1 MSAAAQTARMVL
13 RAPEARTPV
22 AIRRPAPALR
32 AAQAAAAVRV
42 SQPSEPAE
50 REAERVARRVVALP
64 PGGRSPQA
72 RRFAAV
78 LPPAAAD
85 LQSALGLG
93 SSAGTPLPTRVRRD
107 MEGRFGA
114 DFAPVRVHTGE
125 GAARASRRLNAAAF
139 TVGRDVFFGRD
150 RFQPEQRGGQQL
162 LAHELAHTI
171 QQRGAA
177 QPRGVMRSV
186 DTTVH
191 ERSSPRVQRLGIQD
205 ALDYFADKAAWLPG
219 FTMLTFL
226 LGFNPISLRSVPRT
240 AANLLRALIQLLPGG
255 PLITQA
261 LDNHGIVE
269 RVAAWAEGQLSALG
283 DVGASIR
290 QSVDEFLD
298 GLSWTDIFDLGGVW
312 ERAKRIVTGP
322 IDRIIAFGSSL
333 IGGIIEFV
341 KDAILRPIAGLVAN
355 TRGYPLLKAVLG
367 FDPITG
373 DAVPR
378 DATTLIGGFMTLIGQ
393 QEVWQNIQRGNA
405 VARAWAW
412 FQGALAGLMG
422 FVTQIPTLFLNAFRA
437 LELADIILV
446 PRAFAKVVGVF
457 ASFAGQFISWAG
469 GTVLSLLEIIFSV
482 VAPGAM
488 GYLRRAAG
496 ALQSIFRNPIGFV
509 MNLVRAAKAGF
520 QRFASNFL
528 GHLQAGLI
536 AWLTGSLPGIY
547 IPRGFNLPEI
557 LKFVLSVLGLT
568 WTNIRGKLVRAVGEP
583 AVRAME
589 TGFELVVTLVRD
601 GPAAAWE
608 QLRESLA
615 NLRSMVID
623 GIIDMVVGFVVT
635 RAVPRLVAMFI
646 PGAGFITAIISIYE
660 TIMTFVNQLSRIAQV
675 VRSFLDSVMAIASG
689 AIGAAA
695 ARVESTLANLLTLA
709 INFLAGFAGL
719 GRVADRVRAI
729 IERIRAP
736 IDRALDRVVT
746 WIVAMARRLGRFVA
760 QAGVPNDPA
769 VRLRL
774 GMRAALAVIAA
785 RPRGSPLSAGL
796 INGLIRAIRVR
807 YGFRL
812 LEAFQRGGRWWLRG
826 LVNPPDELP
835 IPEEDADLLRRIYP
849 IADREYTQARAAAGA
864 PSARGTHEAP
874 RVVPPGTVVAVAASL
889 PDDLPRGHIDV
900 LDVSQGGGTPLRG
913 VVQRPGF
920 AGGDAVVSGAT
931 EEERRIRVG
940 RYSEVAA
947 RLSSFGNDRFVAQA
961 AMEILRGGDLP
972 QSMREHAG
980 WFGGFKTLMG
990 LEVRRDPIAL
1000 TTLSSVLALSAV
1012 GALSISAAFARA
1024 GEAATARTT
1033 PGGAFP
1039 HSATPALAPLRGARE
1054 VVGAPLPAGAP
1065 ASRGTAEQR
1074 RNVLTTTVDAIV
1086 RAAQLVLRTN
1096 RRPSND
1102 DIVAAVRQVM
1112 RGIIGP

>member
-1 MSAAAQTARMVL
+1 MTAAQTARMVL

-22 AIRRPAPALR
+22 AIRRPTPAVR

-64 PGGRSPQA
+64 PGARSPQA

-78 LPPAAAD
+78 LPPAASDVPA
-85 LQSALGLG
+85 ALGLG
-93 SSAGTPLPTRVRRD
+93 SSAGTPLPTPVRRD

-114 DFAPVRVHTGE
+114 DFAPVRMHTGD

-139 TVGRDVFFGRD
+139 TVGRDVFFGRG

-205 ALDYFADKAAWLPG
+205 ALDYFAEHAAWLPG

-226 LGFNPISLRSVPRT
+226 LGFNPISLRAVPRT
-240 AANLLRALIQLLPGG
+240 AANLLRAVIQLLPGG

-261 LDNHGIVE
+261 LDNHGIVD
-269 RVAAWAEGQLSALG
+269 RVATWAEGQLSALG

-312 ERAKRIVTGP
+312 ARARRIVTGP

-333 IGGIIEFV
+333 IGGIVEFV

-378 DATTLIGGFMTLIGQ
+378 DASTLIGGFMTLIGQ
-393 QEVWQNIQRGNA
+393 QEVWENIQRGNA

-422 FVTQIPTLFLNAFRA
+422 FVAQIPTLFLNAFRA
-437 LELADIILV
+437 LELVDIVLV
-446 PRAFAKVVGVF
+446 PRAFAKIVGVF
-457 ASFAGQFISWAG
+457 GSFAGQFVSWAG

-520 QRFASNFL
+520 QRFAGNFL
-528 GHLQAGLI
+528 RHLQAGLI

-557 LKFVLSVLGLT
+557 LKFVLSVLGLS
-568 WTNIRGKLVRAVGEP
+568 WANIRGKLVRAVGDT

-623 GIIDMVVGFVVT
+623 GIVDMVVNFVVT

-646 PGAGFITAIISIYE
+646 PGAGFITAIVSIYE

-675 VRSFLDSVMAIASG
+675 VRSFLDSIMAIAGG
-689 AIGAAA
+689 AIDAAA

-729 IERIRAP
+729 LERIRAP
-736 IDRALDRVVT
+736 IDRALDRVVA
-746 WIVAMARRLGRFVA
+746 WIVSMARRLGRFVA
-760 QAGVPNDPA
+760 QAGVPNDPGQ
-769 VRLRL
+769 RLRL
-774 GMRAALAVIAA
+774 AVRAAGTAA
-785 RPRGSPLSAGL
+785 RALRGRVSAPLLQPALAAIRTRYGLQRIEPFERGGQWWVRAAINPELAETTGVPSALVGPDGRTPARDYTPAGGGARAVEGPNVDPLLAKLRQAVQTFTLWTTRGSARS
-796 INGLIRAIRVR
+796 RSRVQQML
-807 YGFRL
+807 RL
-812 LEAFQRGGRWWLRG
+812 LETARDATQSLSEDRGRGVPLATLQPRLQALQAQLQAIQGLDPRYRLISIGALALTLTDARQQMPPVAVPPWNVHPGYPPAEYTRQLRDQQDGINAMLAIQWQQNRAQYLTSGRSAEGERMQRTFQRRTGNLPGTAAPHNPDQIGAGFPDPTGLPADT
-826 LVNPPDELP
+826 LVN
-835 IPEEDADLLRRIYP
+835 
-849 IADREYTQARAAAGA
+849 
-864 PSARGTHEAP
+864 S
-874 RVVPPGTVVAVAASL
+874 
-889 PDDLPRGHIDV
+889 HIG
-900 LDVSQGGGTPLRG
+900 SQWG
-913 VVQRPGF
+913 
-920 AGGDAVVSGAT
+920 S
-931 EEERRIRVG
+931 RVG
-940 RYSEVAA
+940 VIDNAVNAIE
-947 RLSSFGNDRFVAQA
+947 
-961 AMEILRGGDLP
+961 P
-972 QSMREHAG
+972 
-980 WFGGFKTLMG
+980 
-990 LEVRRDPIAL
+990 LELGV
-1000 TTLSSVLALSAV
+1000 T
-1012 GALSISAAFARA
+1012 
-1024 GEAATARTT
+1024 
-1033 PGGAFP
+1033 
-1039 HSATPALAPLRGARE
+1039 
-1054 VVGAPLPAGAP
+1054 
-1065 ASRGTAEQR
+1065 QM
-1074 RNVLTTTVDAIV
+1074 NV
-1086 RAAQLVLRTN
+1086 VLR
-1096 RRPSND
+1096 
-1102 DIVAAVRQVM
+1102 I
-1112 RGIIGP
+1112 

>member
-1 MSAAAQTARMVL
+1 VSAAAQTARMVL
-13 RAPEARTPV
+13 RAPEARAPA
-22 AIRRPAPALR
+22 AIRMPAPAVR

-42 SQPSEPAE
+42 SQPSETAE
-50 REAERVARRVVALP
+50 RAAERVARRVVALP
-64 PGGRSPQA
+64 PGARSPQA

-78 LPPAAAD
+78 VPPAAASSD
-85 LQSALGLG
+85 VPAALGLG

-125 GAARASRRLNAAAF
+125 AAARASRRLNAAAF
-139 TVGRDVFFGRD
+139 TAGRDVFFGRG

-191 ERSSPRVQRLGIQD
+191 ERSSPRVMRLGIQD
-205 ALDYFADKAAWLPG
+205 ALDYFAEHAAWLPG

-226 LGFNPISLRSVPRT
+226 LGFNPISLRAVSRT
-240 AANLLRALIQLLPGG
+240 PANLLRALIQLLPGG

-269 RVAAWAEGQLSALG
+269 RVAAWAQGQLSALG

-322 IDRIIAFGSSL
+322 IDRIISFGSSL

-341 KDAILRPIAGLVAN
+341 KDAILRPIAALVAN
-355 TRGYPLLKAVLG
+355 TRGYPLLTAVLG

-378 DATTLIGGFMTLIGQ
+378 DANTLIGGFMTLIGQ

-437 LELADIILV
+437 LQLADIVAV
-446 PRAFAKVVGVF
+446 PSAFAKIVGVF
-457 ASFAGQFISWAG
+457 AGFAGQFVSWAG

-520 QRFASNFL
+520 ERFAGNFL
-528 GHLQAGLI
+528 RHLQAGLI

-547 IPRGFNLPEI
+547 IPQALSVTEI
-557 LKFVLSVLGLT
+557 LKFVLSVLGLS
-568 WTNIRGKLVRAVGEP
+568 WANIRVKLVRAVGEP

-589 TGFELVVTLVRD
+589 LGFDFIVTLVRD

-608 QLRESLA
+608 QLRESLS
-615 NLRSMVID
+615 NLRQMAID
-623 GIIDMVVGFVVT
+623 AIIDMVVNLVLT

-646 PGAGFITAIISIYE
+646 PGAGFITAIVSIYE

-675 VRSFLDSVMAIASG
+675 VRSFLDSIMAIAAG
-689 AIGAAA
+689 NIGAAA
-695 ARVESTLANLLTLA
+695 ARVEATLANLLTLA

-719 GRVADRVRAI
+719 GRVADRVRAL

-736 IDRALDRVVT
+736 IDRALDRL
-746 WIVAMARRLGRFVA
+746 VAWLVRMGRRFVSAARAGVRRVLQWWAKRRAVGSGDQRHTLRFDGTERAARLMVHSDPMTPVAFASQFTTVRGTEAQRAAVAAKQAEIDRLKGELVAA
-760 QAGVPNDPA
+760 QASGADEARLARLDADLTREFNLLGAALDGILSSAAGEGAEDDPLPIDYPK
-769 VRLRL
+769 R
-774 GMRAALAVIAA
+774 RAAVYPDIHVG
-785 RPRGSPLSAGL
+785 PQCDE
-796 INGLIRAIRVR
+796 AIPQTV
-807 YGFRL
+807 
-812 LEAFQRGGRWWLRG
+812 LRG
-826 LVNPPDELP
+826 LPRSNAKPALLSALP
-835 IPEEDADLLRRIYP
+835 TLAAQRGF
-849 IADREYTQARAAAGA
+849 QAWDGQVRVFRAAGGA
-864 PSARGTHEAP
+864 AQQLPNGSTVGLDAQFANIA
-874 RVVPPGTVVAVAASL
+874 PGTRLRFDQSG
-889 PDDLPRGHIDV
+889 RT
-900 LDVSQGGGTPLRG
+900 GGGGRINDLF
-913 VVQRPGF
+913 RPFGF
-920 AGGDAVVSGAT
+920 RPRSEGLDGDHVMERQIGGPDT
-931 EEERRIRVG
+931 
-940 RYSEVAA
+940 VAN
-947 RLSSFGNDRFVAQA
+947 L
-961 AMEILRGGDLP
+961 
-972 QSMREHAG
+972 
-980 WFGGFKTLMG
+980 W
-990 LEVRRDPIAL
+990 
-1000 TTLSSVLALSAV
+1000 
-1012 GALSISAAFARA
+1012 
-1024 GEAATARTT
+1024 
-1033 PGGAFP
+1033 
-1039 HSATPALAPLRGARE
+1039 
-1054 VVGAPLPAGAP
+1054 PLPAGENRSSGATVQNLQVRFRQQM
-1065 ASRGTAEQR
+1065 ANVQVARTRRGSALYLLIR
-1074 RNVLTTTVDAIV
+1074 SV
-1086 RAAQLVLRTN
+1086 R
-1096 RRPSND
+1096 
-1102 DIVAAVRQVM
+1102 
-1112 RGIIGP
+1112 G